1 MKMSKNNLK
10 VGVIYVL
17 LGCLLAV
24 YAILTPESKLNSL
37 LFGFAFAL
45 ITPGLMMIGKFFYWS
60 RPENI
65 PKYQEKI
72 RRENIILHDE
82 LQVKLRDRS
91 GRITFLFGL
100 CAISASMVVF
110 SILGAL
116 DIVASSRLII
126 FYLAGYI
133 VFQII
138 TYLFIYYKLSKRY

>member
-1 MKMSKNNLK
+1 MSKNNLK

-37 LFGFAFAL
+37 LFVFAFAL

-72 RRENIILHDE
+72 RHENIILHDE

>member
-1 MKMSKNNLK
+1 MSKTNLK